1 MTSQST
7 ISNAQ
12 QIPPLSQLGRS
23 SVSEV
28 PPLRDKFTLADT
40 PNAVGLARLYATTT
54 LSSWGVPAPVVETAR
69 LLVSE
74 LTTNAVQHPKEGT
87 APASLFSPERT
98 VQTFELMLEVARGT
112 VRVAVWD
119 RDARPP
125 VLKTPGF
132 EATSGRGILI
142 VEALSRNWGHYPAH
156 GGLPGKVVWAE
167 IDLVPP
173 SGVEENEEAERP
185 PSQSSLTGHLVP
197 GAQPGNPHLLSQLLV
212 GVQGL

>member
-1 MTSQST
+1 M
-7 ISNAQ
+7 
-12 QIPPLSQLGRS
+12 
-23 SVSEV
+23 SEA
-28 PPLRDKFTLADT
+28 PPLRDRFTLADT
-40 PNAVGLARLYATTT
+40 PKAVGLARTFATTI
-54 LSSWGVPAPVVETAR
+54 LSHWGVPTGTVETVQ

-74 LTTNAVQHPKEGT
+74 LVTNAVQHPEEGT
-87 APASLFSPERT
+87 APVSLFSPERT

-132 EATSGRGILI
+132 DAESGRGVLI
-142 VEALSRNWGHYPAH
+142 VEAMSKEWGCSPAH
-156 GGLPGKVVWAE
+156 GGRPGKVVWAE

-173 SGVEENEEAERP
+173 SGVDENEKAERL

-197 GAQPGNPHLLSQLLV
+197 GAQPGTPYLLSRLLV
-212 GVQGL
+212 GIQGL